1 MHMADM
7 TSLTSRSTAVTSA
20 GWVSAHW
27 LNTPQQYPAQ
37 HLARFSTY
45 PFSTIANYCPVKH
58 STGFSTRPFSE
69 IAHCRSVKR
78 MAGFTLLE
86 LLVALVVFSIL
97 AAAAY
102 SGLNAVL
109 RTQEQLQEETQ
120 RLAEI
125 QMAMYRLESDLSQA
139 SARPI
144 RSDSGDY
151 QAAMRSGESSDLSL
165 EFTRSG
171 WSNPLAQTRSNLQR
185 VAYRLQNG
193 QLYRRYWL
201 VLDRGTA
208 QQPRETLVLNHVKR
222 FSLRYMDEQHRWL
235 DSWPPLTERQKT
247 AQAAASDASTITRP
261 IAERFTRVPLAIE
274 LTLELE
280 QWGTLQRIILSGGA
294 G

>member
-1 MHMADM
+1 MRMADM

-20 GWVSAHW
+20 GWVMAHW
-27 LNTPQQYPAQ
+27 LNTPQHYPAQ
-37 HLARFSTY
+37 HLA
-45 PFSTIANYCPVKH
+45 
-58 STGFSTRPFSE
+58 GFSTHPLNETARRRP
-69 IAHCRSVKR
+69 VKR

-125 QMAMYRLESDLSQA
+125 QMAIYRLESDLSQA
-139 SARPI
+139 SARPV

-151 QAAMRSGESSDLSL
+151 QAAMRSGEGSDLSL

-185 VAYRLQNG
+185 VAYRLHNG

-208 QQPRETLVLNHVKR
+208 QQPREALLLSRVKR
-222 FSLRYMDEQHRWL
+222 FSLRYMDEQQRWL
-235 DSWPPLTERQKT
+235 ESWPPLTERQKT
-247 AQAAASDASTITRP
+247 AQSTSTSSITRP
-261 IAERFTRVPLAIE
+261 IAERLTRVPLAIE